1 MMPMVLQEPGE
12 LGCPGVSL
20 CMQTQPVLQDESV
33 EEGFKELKIALA
45 LQPEPCEHEEQPQK
59 SLPTRHSLL

>member
-1 MMPMVLQEPGE
+1 MS
-12 LGCPGVSL
+12 PGVSL

-45 LQPEPCEHEEQPQK
+45 LQPEPCEHEEQP
-59 SLPTRHSLL
+59 